1 MPAQMTQ
8 ASSLRTFR
16 TWPPLSLRLPPQL
29 STETTCMLK
38 GLLHIHWQIFN
49 LLCAMHEAYHCFHS
63 EAERCS
69 CCRNSAPIN
78 GSSPGAPERRR
89 ENIPGLR
96 VKTFCRPVSTPE
108 GRKQNSPGLQ
118 AWEFVPKE
126 NRPERAAESELTT
139 THKHVVIF
147 SHAAVPFASDRT
159 RCLLNKGSPAVLTRH
174 RTPFQGDFLLSCSQA

>member
-1 MPAQMTQ
+1 MA
-8 ASSLRTFR
+8 
-16 TWPPLSLRLPPQL
+16 PLSLRLPPQL

-49 LLCAMHEAYHCFHS
+49 LLCAMHEAYHCFPS

-96 VKTFCRPVSTPE
+96 VKTFCRPVPTPE
-108 GRKQNSPGLQ
+108 GRKQNSPGLK
-118 AWEFVPKE
+118 AWAILCSPFGRRRNAQSTHYKAF
-126 NRPERAAESELTT
+126 RPWRTIPAHLKAN
-139 THKHVVIF
+139 HVGLLLVI
-147 SHAAVPFASDRT
+147 H
-159 RCLLNKGSPAVLTRH
+159 LG
-174 RTPFQGDFLLSCSQA
+174 LLSLIGMPRCMRKQWRQPTAELETR